1 MARKKEE
8 TQEELLK
15 ESIKTEN
22 EDVAV
27 PADSAQTEATDT
39 EIEDGDAGVV
49 SDDENI
55 TVEDVVKE
63 EMPEV
68 KSELTAEDAAEF
80 ANESSLADAFF
91 RRSIVVPGRKKRRQA
106 FRDEEQI
113 IGDENGEIA
122 TFGSAKKREY
132 EILSDSA
139 KATKPKVLY
148 GRVDGIEEMELGTN
162 KVPMAVC
169 HLITDKRVDINT
181 ENELKSGIYK
191 IVIPAPMFF
200 IYDKEE
206 YMTPEGYD
214 SLKKKMDMRVNSIV
228 EFVVYDI
235 DMSEEKVLASR
246 ISAMQLLG
254 YDYYL
259 GKNAPIKPGKIAK
272 GYITYVNSRCV
283 IVDVF
288 GAEIAIPYSELS
300 WKYIKNPLD
309 EKNTFYVGAPVAV
322 RIKSVETA
330 KATIYGRNYPY
341 LKVTG
346 SIKDAKENPNKMFF
360 ERYVKGQKYH
370 GRVGYRLATGE
381 YIVNL
386 GSRGSGIDGGMATCI
401 CKAPSIELGGTPY
414 VGQNCT
420 VAIVG
425 KNEEGYRIAGAFTYL
440 EPRD

>member
-8 TQEELLK
+8 TQDELLR
-15 ESIKTEN
+15 ESNLEAEN
-22 EDVAV
+22 EDTTD
-27 PADSAQTEATDT
+27 PTEAEAADT
-39 EIEDGDAGVV
+39 EIENADAAP
-49 SDDENI
+49 DEENI

-68 KSELTAEDAAEF
+68 KSKLTAEDAAEF
-80 ANESSLADAFF
+80 ANESSLSDAFF

-106 FRDEEQI
+106 FRDEEQV
-113 IGDENGEIA
+113 IGDENGEIS

-148 GRVDGIEEMELGTN
+148 GRVDGIEEMELGAN
-162 KVPMAVC
+162 KIPMAVC
-169 HLITDKRVDINT
+169 HLITDKRADINT

-206 YMTPEGYD
+206 YATPEGYD
-214 SLKKKMDMRVNSIV
+214 SLKKKMDMRVNSII

-246 ISAMQLLG
+246 ISAMQLIG

-309 EKNTFYVGAPVAV
+309 EKNTFYVGAAVPV

-370 GRVGYRLATGE
+370 GEVGYRLATGE

-386 GSRGSGIDGGMATCI
+386 GSRGSGIDGSMATCI

-425 KNEEGYRIAGAFTYL
+425 KNEDGYRIAGAFTYL